1 MKTHHVLITG
11 GNGLVGKPLTQHL
24 LKQGHR
30 VSHLSRQPGPLSG
43 VTTYGW
49 DIAKGQIDEHC
60 LAGVDT
66 IIHLAGADIASDP
79 WTPERKTELIR
90 SRVDSIRLLY
100 QLMRQKPHSVH
111 TIISASGIVYYGHRG
126 DEVLTEQSAPAT
138 DFLASCT
145 SQWEAAVDEGQALGL
160 RVVKFRTGVVLT
172 KDSGALPALARP
184 VQSGYGAPI
193 GTGHQWVSWIHLQ
206 DVVGLYLLAVTNV
219 SLAGVFNQ
227 TAPEPVTNRQ
237 LVEAIAQQFN
247 KSLWMPATPRF
258 LIKLMM
264 GERSSFVLSSIKA
277 KPCSSLQQQYTYR
290 YPTIQQALNG
300 IYA

>member
-30 VSHLSRQPGPLSG
+30 VSHLSRQPSPLSG

-60 LAGVDT
+60 LEGVDT

-172 KDSGALPALARP
+172 KDSGALPALAGP

-206 DVVGLYLLAVTNV
+206 DVVGLYGLAVTDV

-258 LIKLMM
+258 LIKMMM

-277 KPCSSLQQQYTYR
+277 KPCSGLQQQYTYR
-290 YPTIQQALNG
+290 YPTIQQALSG